1 MTADDRTG
9 SGRPDL
15 AVLGERERRLHA
27 LMVRALDGDGAAYHA
42 FLTLLGPHLR
52 AYLRRR
58 LRSLPDDVEDLLQ
71 DTLIA
76 LHEQRH
82 TYRTD
87 LPVTAW
93 VQAIARYK
101 LIDLLRSRRIRQDL
115 HDPIDDHLLSLPA
128 IDDTEARDARR
139 DVDALMRDL
148 PDRQR
153 LPILHTK
160 LQGLSVAEAAAAT
173 GMSESAIKVG
183 VHRGIKALAARLRG
197 RR

>member
-1 MTADDRTG
+1 MTHDERSTG
-9 SGRPDL
+9 EPSVTAAL
-15 AVLGERERRLHA
+15 EARERQLRSL
-27 LMVRALDGDGAAYHA
+27 LMGALDGDSAAYHA
-42 FLTLLGPHLR
+42 FLKQLGPHLR

-58 LRSLPDDVEDLLQ
+58 LRSQPDDVEDLVQ

-101 LIDLLRSRRIRQDL
+101 LIDLLRSRQRHQDL
-115 HDPIDDHLLSLPA
+115 HEPIEDHLSFLA
-128 IDDTEARDARR
+128 FDDAEAREARR
-139 DVDALMRDL
+139 DVNVLMRNL
-148 PDRQR
+148 PDNQR

-160 LQGLSVAEAAAAT
+160 VHGLSVAEAAEAT
-173 GMSESAIKVG
+173 GMSESAVKVG
-183 VHRGIKALAARLRG
+183 VHRGIKALAARFRG

>member
-1 MTADDRTG
+1 MSRAERTADD
-9 SGRPDL
+9 S
-15 AVLGERERRLHA
+15 AVIAALDARERQLRGL
-27 LMVRALDGDGAAYHA
+27 LIRALDGDSAAYHA
-42 FLTLLGPHLR
+42 FLKQLGPHLR

-58 LRSLPDDVEDLLQ
+58 LQSQSDDVEDLVQ

-101 LIDLLRSRRIRQDL
+101 LIDLLRSRRSRQDL
-115 HDPIDDHLLSLPA
+115 HEPIEDHLSFLAL
-128 IDDTEARDARR
+128 DDTEARDARH
-139 DVDALMRDL
+139 DVEALMRKL
-148 PDRQR
+148 PDHQR

-160 LQGLSVAEAAAAT
+160 LHGLSVAEAAGVT

-183 VHRGIKALAARLRG
+183 VHRGIKALAARLVG

>member
-1 MTADDRTG
+1 MAADERTEQE
-9 SGRPDL
+9 PPAH
-15 AVLGERERRLHA
+15 AVLDERERRLRA
-27 LMVRALDGDGAAYHA
+27 LFVSALDGDGAAYHA
-42 FLTLLGPHLR
+42 FLKLLGPHLR

-58 LRSLPDDVEDLLQ
+58 LRSLPDDVEDLVQ

-82 TYRTD
+82 TYRTE

-115 HDPIDDHLLSLPA
+115 DDPIDDHLSLLA
-128 IDDTEARDARR
+128 FDDTEAHEARR
-139 DVDALMRDL
+139 DVDTLMQHL
-148 PDRQR
+148 PDHQR

-160 LQGLSVAEAAAAT
+160 LHGLSVAEAAAVT
-173 GMSESAIKVG
+173 GMSESAVKVG